1 MRTAAPTRPASRPDH
16 VPCARHRPVYH
27 EAFPHGEELLQFV
40 WEARLFD
47 VSGLRTTDGHA
58 VEVIHPGRVQH
69 DAGPD
74 LRDARLRIDGQEW
87 AGTVEVHVR
96 SSEWARHGHQRDP
109 AYDNVVLHVVHTADA
124 EVRTLSGRRIPQV
137 ALAPRLD
144 AAALARHAD
153 LMRARLA
160 VPCAPHIGGGS
171 RSQFDAWLGPV
182 LQERL
187 LRRTRDAAAL
197 HALLGGDNSALAW
210 HLLCRAFGQRANAE
224 GFAMLAHAL
233 PWRVLR
239 RVRDDAFR
247 VEALVFGQ
255 AGLLEGMFADTHPRL
270 LQAEHRAM
278 VRLHGLRAIPSVA
291 WTFGR
296 LRPGAFPTVR
306 LAQLAAL
313 VHALPAEPAALAAIR
328 DIAQLRRY
336 LTAAPSAYW
345 GTHYRFD
352 RPAPPRSKVLSGSM
366 VDQLVVNAVVPLL
379 LVLGRVRGDAGL
391 RDRAIDLLDRL
402 PAERNAR
409 LDAWQRLGIIPG
421 NAARGQALLEL
432 GRMYCA
438 QHRCLSCGF
447 GQHLLGHQRP

>member
-1 MRTAAPTRPASRPDH
+1 MRTAAPTQPASRPGH
-16 VPCARHRPVYH
+16 VGCARPRPVH
-27 EAFPHGEELLQFV
+27 HPAFPHGEELLQFV

-47 VSGLRTTDGHA
+47 GSGLLTTDGLA
-58 VEVIHPGRVQH
+58 VEVINPGRVQH

-96 SSEWARHGHQRDP
+96 SSEWDRHGHQHDP

-124 EVRTLSGRRIPQV
+124 EVRTLSGRRLPQV

-144 AAALARHAD
+144 PAALARHAD
-153 LMRARLA
+153 VMRARDA
-160 VPCAPHIGGGS
+160 MPCAPHIAAGN

-182 LQERL
+182 LEERL
-187 LRRTRDAAAL
+187 RRRTRDAAAM
-197 HALLGGDNSALAW
+197 HTLLGGDASALAW

-224 GFAMLAHAL
+224 GFAMLAQAL

-247 VEALVFGQ
+247 VEALVLGQ
-255 AGLLEGMFADTHPRL
+255 AGLLEGPFADAHPRL

-313 VHALPAEPAALAAIR
+313 VHALPAEPAALAATR
-328 DIAQLRRY
+328 DIALLRRQ

-352 RPAPPRSKVLSGSM
+352 RASPQRSKALSGTM
-366 VDQLVVNAVVPLL
+366 LDQLVVNAVVPLL
-379 LVLGRVRGDAGL
+379 LVLGRVRGDGGL
-391 RDRAIDLLDRL
+391 HDRAIAWLDQL

-421 NAARGQALLEL
+421 TAARGQALLEL
-432 GRMYCA
+432 GRAYCA
-438 QHRCLSCGF
+438 QRRCLSCGF
-447 GQHLLGHQRP
+447 GQHLFRHQRP